1 MFMETA
7 AKHLWNR
14 FHKILSTMHLPFTIV
29 FIFFLLGMSVNN
41 FQGLQ
46 DVLEVECSSER
57 VETYFDVFTV
67 SLFLL
72 KNDKIL
78 AFVSPK
84 SRECTT
90 SSYFSACVVDSVN
103 PRLSRVKTLLVD
115 LPEGHTESFGCNVT
129 SLNPQRRFV
138 TTSWSLDVRKESE

>member
-1 MFMETA
+1 
-7 AKHLWNR
+7 
-14 FHKILSTMHLPFTIV
+14 MHLRYTIV
-29 FIFFLLGMSVNN
+29 FFFLLGMSVNN

-46 DVLEVECSSER
+46 DVLEGECSSER

-115 LPEGHTESFGCNVT
+115 LPDGHTESFGCNVT